1 MNKEKK
7 NLKEVKSKNKKDVVS
22 KEKSIK
28 DKVNELTSDLDLLTK
43 PIKVESI
50 IDETK
55 PVTKVDDNSV
65 KWLEEEIDRLV
76 AENKKFEQELMK
88 HSLKV
93 NNPNSNIVDN
103 DIQNKIIKIYKELY
117 NNLNGLN
124 ESGVSWKD
132 VKIEYLLNKFRV
144 EFPFIR

>member
-76 AENKKFEQELMK
+76 AENKKFE
-88 HSLKV
+88 
-93 NNPNSNIVDN
+93 NRI
-103 DIQNKIIKIYKELY
+103 
-117 NNLNGLN
+117 NL
-124 ESGVSWKD
+124 
-132 VKIEYLLNKFRV
+132 
-144 EFPFIR
+144 